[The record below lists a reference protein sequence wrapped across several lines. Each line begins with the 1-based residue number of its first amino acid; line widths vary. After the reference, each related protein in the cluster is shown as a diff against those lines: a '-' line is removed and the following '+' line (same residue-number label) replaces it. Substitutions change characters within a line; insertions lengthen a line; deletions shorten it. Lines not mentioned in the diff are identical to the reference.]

1 MIVSNCFV
9 LWTLKD
15 KRNLDDRDGSMAT
28 TKAKKVKSERILG
41 TPF

>member
-1 MIVSNCFV
+1 MIVSDCFM

-15 KRNLDDRDGSMAT
+15 KRNLDDRDGSMTT
-28 TKAKKVKSERILG
+28 TKTKKKSERILG